1 MPYKSN
7 ISPESVIPTI
17 REHLIGDGFEFVL
30 DMEKS
35 HGSFMHDALS
45 GRDLLDFYTCFASN
59 PVGFNHPKLKDRST
73 LNRLQIAGIN
83 NVTSSD
89 LFTDLKAEFVKTFF
103 KKAAPSYMSHL
114 FMIAGGAL
122 AVENA
127 LKASFDWKAK
137 KNLMIGETRQLDL
150 KVLHF
155 KRAFHGRSGYTMSI
169 TNTERGKTE
178 LFPKFDW
185 PRIENA
191 MIKFP
196 DEGKNHVEL
205 LARERLAI
213 EQFKHAILTHG
224 NSLAAFIIE
233 PIQGEGGDNHFRT
246 EFLAEL
252 QSLCNEND
260 IMFIVDEIQTG
271 MGLTGKMWAFEH
283 HDLKPDMMC
292 FGKKAQVCGFLASN
306 RIDEVDENVFNTSG
320 RINSTWGGN
329 LIDMVR
335 CQRYL
340 EIMEEDKLVDNA
352 AEMGKYMLGELQKI
366 QDKFTGIISNARGR
380 GLMCAFDVIT
390 PDKRDELRNKAFDNG
405 VLVLACGTNSIR
417 FRPALTINT
426 QEIDKAAG
434 VISDV
439 VGSL

>member
-1 MPYKSN
+1 MSYKSN
-7 ISPESVIPTI
+7 ITTESVIPTI

-30 DMEKS
+30 DLEKS

-59 PVGFNHPKLKDRST
+59 PVGFNHPKLKDRGT
-73 LNRLQIAGIN
+73 LDRLRIAAIN
-83 NVTSSD
+83 NITSSD

-103 KKAAPSYMSHL
+103 AKAAPSYMPHL

-137 KNLMIGETRQLDL
+137 KNLMMGETRQLDL

-196 DEGKNHVEL
+196 DEGKNHVEML
-205 LARERLAI
+205 GREKLAI
-213 EQFKHAILTHG
+213 DQLNHAILTHG

-246 EFLAEL
+246 EFLT
-252 QSLCNEND
+252 QIQTICNDND
-260 IMFIVDEIQTG
+260 IMFIIDEIQSG

-283 HDLKPDMMC
+283 HGLKPDMIC
-292 FGKKAQVCGFLASN
+292 FGKKAQVCGFLASK
-306 RIDEVDENVFNTSG
+306 RIDEVEDNVFKTSG

-340 EIMEEDKLVDNA
+340 EIIEEDNLLANA
-352 AEMGKYMLGELQKI
+352 AEMGKYMLNKLQQI
-366 QDKFTGIISNARGR
+366 QDKYEGIISNVRGR

-390 PDKRDELRNKAFDNG
+390 PDKRDELRNKAFDESIFI
-405 VLVLACGTNSIR
+405 LPCGTNSIR
-417 FRPALTINT
+417 FRPPLTINS
-426 QEIDKAAG
+426 QEIDQAAA
-434 VISDV
+434 VIDKV
-439 VGSL
+439 VATL